1 MSKHHFETDFR
12 KRYPVCSELLLDLEK
27 YLEGNEALSEFLY
40 RHPEWCHSHPFLL
53 DIARIEEARHLLLTS
68 SSSLPETVT
77 HPVVNP
83 ALELLPVTWMHLPEF
98 LSDRSVIPEPGEGY
112 VLVLIR
118 PGKKSIEV
126 RNAEARDLL
135 ALKILTD
142 DIEPRKAAAKGGVAV
157 GAIDNVAPLSDC
169 ETIFDNLPHRDK
181 LTVRIYENAH
191 HSFDN
196 STIPAEMQGRFG
208 TMGYNEAAAK
218 SAWKEVTNFLR
229 K

>member
-1 MSKHHFETDFR
+1 MSWSYGAAAALRALGRTETREAAQVDAVVAYFPHCR
-12 KRYPVCSELLLDLEK
+12 SAAKWDSEV
-27 YLEGNEALSEFLY
+27 
-40 RHPEWCHSHPFLL
+40 P
-53 DIARIEEARHLLLTS
+53 
-68 SSSLPETVT
+68 
-77 HPVVNP
+77 
-83 ALELLPVTWMHLPEF
+83 
-98 LSDRSVIPEPGEGY
+98 
-112 VLVLIR
+112 VLI
-118 PGKKSIEV
+118 
-126 RNAEARDLL
+126 L
-135 ALKILTD
+135 
-142 DIEPRKAAAKGGVAV
+142 V